1 MHPGLQSCT
10 PKQVLTA
17 HAVVMQGAG
26 GLQGAALTGPLGSWK
41 AWEGCSFN

>member
-26 GLQGAALTGPLGSWK
+26 GLQGAALTGPLGSWE